1 MQDKEKSPQ
10 VLLLG
15 ESEGALALDRRALRD
30 AGYSDIRVL
39 TSGLDACRQLAGING
54 KAFKPDLVVCTNR
67 LSDMDAEQFC
77 AIVRQHPR
85 LLALPI
91 LIVLPNENEAAQLKA
106 LGCGAS
112 ALLGRPYSIEY
123 LKKILTTLQA
133 GKAAIESLR
142 QAADKTDTAAFDA
155 ALASY
160 GLLLRP
166 NRQPED
172 YFRAGMRFLEEN
184 RYNYAISAFQRAL
197 ENVRIKGEA
206 ELGIAAAYKG
216 KGDTAR
222 YHAWLARAAETFIQA
237 KRWHHARSAFA
248 RLVQENANARN
259 PFLAEASRQIRQQE
273 YEDAAKTLAE
283 GCGFIPGLKAGQV
296 YAKVCLGA
304 EDSAAMFKALQSELA
319 NHGNG
324 DFLATEIRQSI
335 EKLGK
340 ERQERMRQA
349 ADERQMQLARNL
361 SAAKIAES
369 ANVAAKAASVQESR
383 GVAMLDAPGSSMPAE
398 ESAFSQTHGNVV
410 DNAEYNS
417 ADEADVNLNPVL
429 APLTQ
434 PEATSD
440 LFASKPKINEFLSV
454 IKLTWKL
461 ARRQKK
467 KK

>member
-1 MQDKEKSPQ
+1 MQEKEKLPQ

-15 ESEGALALDRRALRD
+15 ESETAIALDRRALRD
-30 AGYSDIRVL
+30 AGYGDIRVMS
-39 TSGLDACRQLAGING
+39 SGLDACRRLAGIG
-54 KAFKPDLVVCTNR
+54 GDPYKPDLVVCTSR
-67 LSDMDAEQFC
+67 LADMDGDQFC

-112 ALLGRPYSIEY
+112 ALLGRPYSIED
-123 LKKILTTLQA
+123 LRRILGGLLA
-133 GKAAIESLR
+133 GRAAMENLRKAAD
-142 QAADKTDTAAFDA
+142 QTDTAAFDA

-166 NRQPED
+166 SRQPED

-237 KRWHHARSAFA
+237 RRWHHARSAFA
-248 RLVQENANARN
+248 RLLQDNSEAKN
-259 PFLAEASRQIRQQE
+259 PFLIEASRQIRHHE
-273 YEDAAKTLAE
+273 YNEAAKTLAE
-283 GCGFIPGLKAGQV
+283 GCALIPSLKAGQA

-304 EDSAAMFKALQSELA
+304 DDAAAMFKALQAELA
-319 NHGNG
+319 SHGNG
-324 DFLATEIRQSI
+324 DFLAGEIRQSI
-335 EKLGK
+335 IRLGK

-349 ADERQMQLARNL
+349 ADERQVQLARNL
-361 SAAKIAES
+361 SAAKVAES
-369 ANVAAKAASVQESR
+369 AANAKSQPT
-383 GVAMLDAPGSSMPAE
+383 GQQGPNPAILLE
-398 ESAFSQTHGNVV
+398 
-410 DNAEYNS
+410 
-417 ADEADVNLNPVL
+417 DEARASSGAHSVIPEHETSPESLEDKANEDGKSVL

-440 LFASKPKINEFLSV
+440 LFSGKPRINEFLSV

-467 KK
+467 QK

>member
-1 MQDKEKSPQ
+1 MQEKEKLPQ

-15 ESEGALALDRRALRD
+15 ESETAIALDRRALRD
-30 AGYSDIRVL
+30 AGYGDIRVMS
-39 TSGLDACRQLAGING
+39 SGLDACRRLAGIG
-54 KAFKPDLVVCTNR
+54 GDPYKPDLVVCTSR
-67 LSDMDAEQFC
+67 LADMDGDQFC

-112 ALLGRPYSIEY
+112 ALLGRPYSIED
-123 LKKILTTLQA
+123 LRRILGGLLA
-133 GKAAIESLR
+133 GRAAMENLRKAAD
-142 QAADKTDTAAFDA
+142 QTDTAAFDA

-166 NRQPED
+166 RRQPED

-237 KRWHHARSAFA
+237 RRWHHARSAFA
-248 RLVQENANARN
+248 RLLQDNSEAKN
-259 PFLAEASRQIRQQE
+259 PFLIEASRQIRHHE
-273 YEDAAKTLAE
+273 YNEAAKTLAE
-283 GCGFIPGLKAGQV
+283 GCALIPSLKAGQA

-304 EDSAAMFKALQSELA
+304 DDAAAMFKALQAELA
-319 NHGNG
+319 SHGNG
-324 DFLATEIRQSI
+324 DFLAGEIRQSI
-335 EKLGK
+335 IRLGK

-349 ADERQMQLARNL
+349 ADERQVQLARNL
-361 SAAKIAES
+361 SAAKVAES
-369 ANVAAKAASVQESR
+369 AANAKSQPT
-383 GVAMLDAPGSSMPAE
+383 GQQGPNPAILLE
-398 ESAFSQTHGNVV
+398 
-410 DNAEYNS
+410 
-417 ADEADVNLNPVL
+417 DEARASSGVHSVIPEDETSPESLEDKANEDGKSVL

-440 LFASKPKINEFLSV
+440 LFSGKPRINEFLSV

-467 KK
+467 QK

>member
-1 MQDKEKSPQ
+1 MQEKEKSPQ

-15 ESEGALALDRRALRD
+15 ESEAALALDRRALRD
-30 AGYSDIRVL
+30 AGYSETKIL
-39 TSGLDACRQLAGING
+39 TSGLDACRRLAGLNG
-54 KAFKPDLVVCTNR
+54 SPFNPDLVVCTNR
-67 LSDMDAEQFC
+67 LADMDGEQFC
-77 AIVRQHPR
+77 AIIRQHPR

-91 LIVLPNENEAAQLKA
+91 LIILPNENEAAQLKA

-112 ALLGRPYSIEY
+112 ALLGRPYSIEE
-123 LKKILTTLQA
+123 LRKIVA
-133 GKAAIESLR
+133 GLLFNRPAIDNLRKAADQASLE
-142 QAADKTDTAAFDA
+142 AFDA

-172 YFRAGMRFLEEN
+172 YFKAGMHFLEEN
-184 RYNYAISAFQRAL
+184 RYNYAISAFQRAI
-197 ENVRIKGEA
+197 ENVRIKGES

-248 RLVQENANARN
+248 RLLQDNSEAKN
-259 PFLAEASRQIRQQE
+259 PFLTEASRQIRQHE

-283 GCGFIPGLKAGQV
+283 GCALLPSLKTGPLF
-296 YAKVCLGA
+296 AKMCLGA
-304 EDSAAMFKALQSELA
+304 EDSQAMFKALQNELA

-324 DFLATEIRQSI
+324 DFLAAEIKQSI
-335 EKLGK
+335 VRLGK

-349 ADERQMQLARNL
+349 ADERQQQLVRNL
-361 SAAKIAES
+361 SAAK
-369 ANVAAKAASVQESR
+369 
-383 GVAMLDAPGSSMPAE
+383 
-398 ESAFSQTHGNVV
+398 
-410 DNAEYNS
+410 NAEPPASALQGQTANKIISHIEKNS
-417 ADEADVNLNPVL
+417 VSEIESHKNGPTRAIDNFIEDDPEVEEDNNGNLKTNG
-429 APLTQ
+429 PLQ
-434 PEATSD
+434 PLSQHEATSD
-440 LFASKPKINEFLSV
+440 LFSSKPKINEFLSV

-461 ARRQKK
+461 ARRKK